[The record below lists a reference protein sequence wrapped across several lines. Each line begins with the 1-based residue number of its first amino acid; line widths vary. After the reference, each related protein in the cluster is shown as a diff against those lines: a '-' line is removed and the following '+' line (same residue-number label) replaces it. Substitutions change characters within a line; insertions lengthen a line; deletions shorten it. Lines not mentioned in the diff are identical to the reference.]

1 MAQVS
6 SIRRIVH
13 GVEICLTRW
22 KDCGIMLA
30 TTISSAVKPVFTCMD
45 VMYEV
50 ATDESSG
57 LEALNCNDCQQSVV

>member
-1 MAQVS
+1 M
-6 SIRRIVH
+6 
-13 GVEICLTRW
+13 

-30 TTISSAVKPVFTCMD
+30 TTISSAVKPVFGMD

-57 LEALNCNDCQQSVV
+57 FEALNCNECQQSVV

>member
-22 KDCGIMLA
+22 KDCGIIL
-30 TTISSAVKPVFTCMD
+30 TSTISSAVKPVFTCMD

-57 LEALNCNDCQQSVV
+57 FEALNCNDCQQSVE

>member
-1 MAQVS
+1 M
-6 SIRRIVH
+6 
-13 GVEICLTRW
+13 

-57 LEALNCNDCQQSVV
+57 FEALNCNDCQQSVV

>member
-30 TTISSAVKPVFTCMD
+30 TFTSSAIKPVFTCMD

-50 ATDESSG
+50 ATDKSSDF
-57 LEALNCNDCQQSVV
+57 EALIGNDF